1 MTEINFKGKT
11 EVVNHHLAVP
21 TPVIEPKYK
30 LDKKNKVSELD
41 SEDNLI
47 IKGDNLLA
55 LKALLPTHKGRVKC
69 IYIDPPYNTGNEGW
83 CYNDNVNSPL
93 MKDWFGKVVD
103 IDDQTRHDKWLCMM
117 YPRLQLLRELLRDDG
132 VIFISIDDDEQYR
145 LRSIMDEIFGE
156 DNFVAS
162 IIWQKKYSPQN
173 DATYFSDN
181 HDYILCFAKVK
192 NQKGE
197 KTGWVRNLLERTEK
211 NNKAYKHDDKDGK
224 GLYRIS
230 GLDAKSHSS
239 TGNYPIVNPKT
250 KEEHFPPKGRH
261 WSTNQKNMKNWVKE
275 GRVIFGTDGKGR
287 PGYKR
292 YLSEVQQGIV
302 PFTIWMYE
310 EVGHNDSARKYIKE
324 IFYDSAQPFD
334 SPKPIKLIDRILH
347 IATDKDSII
356 LDSFSGS
363 GTTGEAVMRLN
374 KEDGGNR
381 KFILI
386 ECEDYAEKITAERV
400 RRVIK
405 GIPKS
410 KNEDLKK
417 GLDGTFV
424 YCELG
429 DSIDYEKL
437 LQGRMPP
444 PYKALSALLFSQAT
458 GESLKKP
465 KKQEEWLVGE
475 TTEYKVYVI
484 YKPDVKF
491 LESNESMLTLDILKK
506 IKKNLKSRQRAI
518 VFASGRY
525 VDADDLKDKKVLF
538 CHIPYELHR
547 A

>member
-1 MTEINFKGKT
+1 MQGALSKMTEINFKGKT

-21 TPVIEPKYK
+21 TPVIVPKYK
-30 LDKKNKVSELD
+30 LDKKNKISELD
-41 SEDNLI
+41 SEGNLI

-103 IDDQTRHDKWLCMM
+103 IEDQTRHDKWLCMM
-117 YPRLQLLRELLRDDG
+117 YPRLRLLRELLSDDG
-132 VIFISIDDDEQYR
+132 VIFISIDDHEQHR

-156 DNFVAS
+156 DNFEGHIHWRRRHNQPNDKTKMIGLVAEHILAYTKDS
-162 IIWQKKYSPQN
+162 KEYKKSGVGKIGLTGIFSNPDNDPRGDWSTKPWKVGSDQSGSRYKITLPSDRVVDEEWMGEEVTFKKLLEDDRIIFTSGGDGLPRKKYFKSERQEEGQC
-173 DATYFSDN
+173 ATNWWSHEHFGHNQEGSSTLTELMD
-181 HDYILCFAKVK
+181 DVK
-192 NQKGE
+192 NTFNNPKPV
-197 KTGWVRNLLERTEK
+197 TLIRNLISIA
-211 NNKAYKHDDKDGK
+211 NCHDGD
-224 GLYRIS
+224 
-230 GLDAKSHSS
+230 
-239 TGNYPIVNPKT
+239 
-250 KEEHFPPKGRH
+250 
-261 WSTNQKNMKNWVKE
+261 
-275 GRVIFGTDGKGR
+275 
-287 PGYKR
+287 
-292 YLSEVQQGIV
+292 
-302 PFTIWMYE
+302 
-310 EVGHNDSARKYIKE
+310 
-324 IFYDSAQPFD
+324 
-334 SPKPIKLIDRILH
+334 
-347 IATDKDSII
+347 II
-356 LDSFSGS
+356 LDSFAGS
-363 GTTGEAVMRLN
+363 GTTGHATLALN

-386 ECEDYAEKITAERV
+386 ECEDYAEKTTAERV

-417 GLDGTFV
+417 GLDETFV

-437 LQGRMPP
+437 LQGKMPP

-475 TTEYKVYVI
+475 TAEYKVYVI

-491 LESNESMLTLDILKK
+491 LESNKSMLTLDLLKK
-506 IKKNLKSRQRAI
+506 IKKSLKSKQRAI

-525 VDADDLKDKKVLF
+525 VDSDDLKDKKVLF